1 MGDGDAEQ
9 SFKSSALSTIEEDLG
24 YLGRKLTH
32 PHQSVSEEKYIIPSA
47 LRLSVSFSKIPQSH
61 KRSHYHCSGLADSLL
76 QTL

>member
-9 SFKSSALSTIEEDLG
+9 SFKSSGLSTIEEDLG

-47 LRLSVSFSKIPQSH
+47 LCLFFK
-61 KRSHYHCSGLADSLL
+61 DS
-76 QTL
+76 TKP